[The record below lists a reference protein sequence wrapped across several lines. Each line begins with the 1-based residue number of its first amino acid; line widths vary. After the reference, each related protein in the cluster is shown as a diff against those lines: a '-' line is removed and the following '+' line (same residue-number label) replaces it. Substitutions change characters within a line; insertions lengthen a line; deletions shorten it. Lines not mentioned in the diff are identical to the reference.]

1 MDLNVEK
8 IKGFSNWMDR
18 KPRAWLLFVL
28 SSGVVFFA
36 NGWLQ
41 TGRQLKKCQEEK
53 TKSQDETAQALQKA
67 NDTYFNLLQMFMSL
81 KQAQQKQAD
90 SVQNLKEKAKS
101 VIQEVK
107 KKL

>member
-1 MDLNVEK
+1 MDLTQLDK

-28 SSGVVFFA
+28 SAGVVLL
-36 NGWLQ
+36 GYGYIERGKL
-41 TGRQLKKCQEEK
+41 LDKCHDEK
-53 TKSQDETAQALQKA
+53 DAALQRA
-67 NDTYFNLLQMFMSL
+67 NDTYRDLFDSFLDL
-81 KQAQQKQAD
+81 KQQAAEQAD
-90 SVQNLKEKAKS
+90 SVKTLKEKAKS